1 MTRDIAIENTE
12 EIKIRGT
19 PLNFWTPN
27 PDSIDRSLAVLALFH
42 ELGSLETVGWP
53 AIWHQTCRRS
63 EPKSRSNRKVVVSP
77 RGERPRPG
85 TVLVPAFITCQP
97 GKRLEFF
104 SIPTNQPDTL
114 PGGPLWPLSY
124 GIARLYTRAYPLP
137 QPVTGEIGFVVSL
150 CRASRTCLFERCL
163 INESRNLELLEC
175 KILIR

>member
-1 MTRDIAIENTE
+1 MENTK
-12 EIKIRGT
+12 EIKIRGA

-27 PDSIDRSLAVLALFH
+27 PDRSLAVLALFH
-42 ELGSLETVGWP
+42 ELGSPETVGCWP
-53 AIWHQTCRRS
+53 AIWHQTCRGS

-114 PGGPLWPLSY
+114 PGEPLWPALLS
-124 GIARLYTRAYPLP
+124 RDFTRELTPL
-137 QPVTGEIGFVVSL
+137 QPVTGEIGFCCFVTPRI
-150 CRASRTCLFERCL
+150 CPFERWL
-163 INESRNLELLEC
+163 SSTNREI
-175 KILIR
+175 